1 MIQAAHDLGTENL
14 LTIAGSTYIP
24 WIPDRDPVPIDV
36 CDRRAR
42 ESIGQLVPTRRKVGS
57 LS

>member
-24 WIPDRDPVPIDV
+24 WLPDREPVPIDV

-42 ESIGQLVPTRRKVGS
+42 EAIGELLPLAEKLGRS
-57 LS
+57 A